1 MNHSEFMGESKLSH
15 FSKINIFVLITFLAL
30 AGLIVF
36 QLVMEFFNA
45 RYDWDIDHEMYY
57 GQALL
62 RGELLWTKEFHDKL
76 PVVQYLFAI
85 PAALETVTAW
95 RVVSVIFASLFVALL
110 YRNSAALFGSSGFN
124 TQNARRVSLIGSALF
139 IFFIAFLPGGITHIN
154 VVAASSAGSA
164 IICFFLLF
172 REAREHLGVVGVV
185 LAGAF
190 FTTIAISVRPYF
202 LPSLVVVWILLF
214 IHFFRSNHFYRVP
227 QKTAI
232 GLASSVAIVAFG
244 FGGNLIPYL
253 VVGKLEAFREGL
265 GLLLSGLN
273 PRPPASAFMSYA
285 QSGLSQA
292 LISVWFLGM
301 LVLSLVL
308 VYQSF
313 SRLDAWHELSNLVAV
328 AGLVLALT
336 ILTQHWWPH
345 YTTLFSTF
353 FAVVAATSIAKAFSG
368 SSLLSKG
375 SGAESQLGLLT
386 RGNKVKLS
394 VALSIAAVIT
404 GLVGP
409 LLQDFQNR
417 STEHRSE
424 NRLLTVAS
432 LLPSDAESRP
442 SFLDPSNMY
451 VHWKLEEPRHGFPH
465 AANTGHIHSGWWDS
479 VAPASNFRVAHSTQD
494 YCRMLLESD
503 IEVVFADH
511 DSALGLCFS
520 GAGPDSEYSLV
531 SEAEIEGGLIQMWG
545 Q

>member
-1 MNHSEFMGESKLSH
+1 MNQPERLGETKLSH

-76 PVVQYLFAI
+76 PVEQYLFAI

-172 REAREHLGVVGVV
+172 RKVRERVGAVVVV
-185 LAGAF
+185 LSGAF
-190 FTTIAISVRPYF
+190 FATIAISVRPYF
-202 LPSLVVVWILLF
+202 LPALVVVWTLLF
-214 IHFFRSNHFYRVP
+214 VHFLRSNHFYRGP
-227 QKTAI
+227 QKMAI
-232 GLASSVAIVAFG
+232 GLSSSLAIATFG

-253 VVGKLEAFREGL
+253 VSGNLGAFREGL

-273 PRPPASAFMSYA
+273 PHPPAMAFMSFA

-301 LVLSLVL
+301 LVLCLVL
-308 VYQSF
+308 AYQS
-313 SRLDAWHELSNLVAV
+313 SKRLAAWHEFHNLMAVAV
-328 AGLVLALT
+328 LVLALT

-345 YTTLFSTF
+345 YTTLFSSF
-353 FAVVAATSIAKAFSG
+353 FAVVAATSIAKAISG
-368 SSLLSKG
+368 SSLLSKE
-375 SGAESQLGLLT
+375 SHAESQLGPLT
-386 RGNKVKLS
+386 RGNKLKLS
-394 VALSIAAVIT
+394 IALAVAAVIT
-404 GLVGP
+404 SLVGP
-409 LLQDFQNR
+409 LLQDFQKH
-417 STEHRSE
+417 STEHQSA
-424 NRLLTVAS
+424 NRLLTVDS
-432 LLPSDAESRP
+432 LLPSGAESRP
-442 SFLDPSNMY
+442 SFLDPSSMY

-465 AANTGHIHSGWWDS
+465 AANTSHIHSGWWDS